1 MKYKIF
7 IPLLLLLGA
16 IACSTG
22 YILSNTDYD
31 QTVDF
36 SNYKTFSWIPHTDN
50 DNTPYHNQIIFNNA
64 INYFSHELAA
74 RGMVLDNDNPDI
86 LLELK
91 VTESKKSRTES
102 IRSTVPTYYNYNNS
116 FQYRA
121 ISPYNPYYN
130 INPRAY
136 YYNRP
141 FNYNFNNYTYGYTT
155 RTVEYTRGA
164 ITLNVID
171 RKQNKFI
178 YTATA
183 EADLYD
189 PSTLQR
195 ELHPAVHTLLE
206 NYPVKP
212 PAAAKKRNRR

>member
-1 MKYKIF
+1 MKNKYF
-7 IPLLLLLGA
+7 ILLLVAA
-16 IACSTG
+16 IASSCSTG

-36 SNYKTFSWIPHTDN
+36 NKYKTFSWIPHTDN
-50 DNTPYHNQIIFNNA
+50 DNTPYHNQIIFNNT
-64 INYFSHELAA
+64 INYFSHELVA
-74 RGMVLDNDNPDI
+74 RGMTLDNDNPDV

-91 VTESKKSRTES
+91 VSESKKTRTES
-102 IRSTVPTYYNYNNS
+102 VRSTVPTYNYNPY
-116 FQYRA
+116 QYRA
-121 ISPYNPYYN
+121 ISPYNRYYN
-130 INPRAY
+130 VNPRAY

-141 FNYNFNNYTYGYTT
+141 FNYNYNSYTYGYTT

-212 PAAAKKRNRR
+212 PAAAKKSRRR